1 MSRHQS
7 NTRGAVTE
15 IQYLALL
22 GTKLSGKQ
30 TLFCNSFVYVWVIFF
45 LSALTFYYLIFR
57 NALASASADKTVKVW
72 DMVTGKCTV
81 TLEHHTDKVP
91 PFLWWE
97 QPFCFGA
104 LIIIYLYLLVA
115 VLIIYLLY
123 YFSQLDGY
131 ITHSETVIGWPSLQ
145 WWWCLVLHDGNR
157 WPWFCYRCK
166 QSHGADMHQKYL
178 LVDLLTIQLPW

>member
-30 TLFCNSFVYVWVIFF
+30 TLFCNSFVYVWVVFF
-45 LSALTFYYLIFR
+45 LSAVTFYYLIFR

-91 PFLWWE
+91 PFL
-97 QPFCFGA
+97 
-104 LIIIYLYLLVA
+104 
-115 VLIIYLLY
+115 
-123 YFSQLDGY
+123 
-131 ITHSETVIGWPSLQ
+131 
-145 WWWCLVLHDGNR
+145 
-157 WPWFCYRCK
+157 
-166 QSHGADMHQKYL
+166 
-178 LVDLLTIQLPW
+178 